1 MSGKEITSSLFPQPS
16 QEAEGFRLEAGGSV
30 DAERLSQRGQD
41 ARDTQGRDA
50 LATESPT
57 AGRVIRVA
65 VESSGADAEFDYL
78 APEGLGTIRVGQR
91 VEVPFGKSNKL
102 ETGFCVLAD
111 VPAGEAYGGKQG
123 GRQLKS
129 VARVIEE
136 EPLLGDQ
143 LMELANWIGDYY
155 VCPLG
160 QVLAAMVPG
169 AVKRA
174 AGIKKRR
181 YVYLGPAWEQMVDSL
196 KGPKQKGI
204 VAVLR
209 ERQAFTAEAA
219 VEVAEVLEIVGCGQ
233 PAVKHL
239 ADGQVVRIVQ
249 KKVFANLPIVP
260 EGMSTEAAQQIT
272 LNDDQ
277 HKALEQISAQIESGR
292 FSVTLLHGVTDSG
305 KTEIYIR
312 AIEQV
317 VRKGKA
323 AIVLL
328 PEIALTA
335 QTVQRFT
342 ARFERIAV
350 LHSGLTAGQ
359 RNQEWQKAKAG
370 LTDVVIGARSAIFAP
385 IPNLGLVVVD
395 EEHEPSYKQD
405 TAPRYHG
412 RDVAIKRAQLA
423 QAHCLLGS
431 ATPSLETLHNC
442 RTRESFKLVRL
453 TKRVMDLPM
462 PQMKLV
468 DMRESSLK
476 EHHLDLLSIPLTK
489 HLAEVLA
496 RKEQAI
502 LLLNRR
508 GYSNFVFCSSCKHTL
523 QCRNCDTSLTFHK
536 IKTPATH
543 MATVTGEHMNHGYAM
558 CHYCLAQTLV
568 PRDCPICGKRMTMI
582 GVGSQRL
589 EEELARRFPEARIAR
604 VDSDSMATQD
614 YYRLLQ
620 EFGEG
625 RLDILAGT
633 QILAKGL
640 HFPNVTL
647 VGVVSADTCLYL
659 PDFRANERTFQ
670 LTSQVAGRAGR
681 SEKKGVVFVQTY
693 FPEQPAVKF
702 ALAQDFEGFVGEELK
717 HRQACDLPPYW
728 RLAIVMLRDPK
739 YDKLETAANTMRQR
753 IDDIVQR
760 QRLHAKI
767 RGPMPAVISRIER
780 FHRIQIIVQ
789 TPDAATMRRLFTILR
804 ADRPIRPAVKI
815 AVDIDPV
822 NLL

>member
-1 MSGKEITSSLFPQPS
+1 MAGKEATSSLFVDTS
-16 QEAEGFRLEAGGSV
+16 EACRQKDEGAAGSH
-30 DAERLSQRGQD
+30 
-41 ARDTQGRDA
+41 
-50 LATESPT
+50 
-57 AGRVIRVA
+57 VIRVA

-78 APEGLGTIRVGQR
+78 VPDEFWPVEVGRR

-102 ETGFCVLAD
+102 EVGFCVESD
-111 VPAGEAYGGKQG
+111 VPAERAFG
-123 GRQLKS
+123 GRGAERLKA
-129 VARVIEE
+129 VRRVVDA
-136 EPLLGDQ
+136 EPLLGPQ
-143 LMELANWIGDYY
+143 LMDLAGWISDYY

-169 AVKRA
+169 AVKKA
-174 AGIKKRR
+174 AGVKKRR
-181 YVYLGPAWEQMVDSL
+181 YAYLGPAWEEMLGGL
-196 KGPKQKGI
+196 KGAKQKRI
-204 VAVLR
+204 VEILR
-209 ERQAFTAEAA
+209 ERQAVTTDAA
-219 VEVAEVLEIVGCGQ
+219 VETAELLEAADCGA
-233 PAVKHL
+233 PPLKRL
-239 ADGQVVRIVQ
+239 ADSQVVRIVQ
-249 KKVFANLPIVP
+249 KKVFTGLPVVP
-260 EGMSTEAAQQIT
+260 AGMATEAQEIT

-277 HKALEQISAQIESGR
+277 RRALDHIVGQLGTGR
-292 FSVTLLHGVTDSG
+292 FGVTLLHGVTDSG
-305 KTEIYIR
+305 KTELYVR
-312 AIEQV
+312 AIAEV
-317 VRKGKA
+317 VRRGKA

-342 ARFERIAV
+342 ARFARIAV
-350 LHSGLTAGQ
+350 LHSGLTGGQ
-359 RNQEWQKAKAG
+359 RNQQWQKIKAG
-370 LTDVVIGARSAIFAP
+370 ETDVVIGARSAIFAP
-385 IPNLGLVVVD
+385 VSNLGLVVVD

-423 QAHCLLGS
+423 GAHCVLGS
-431 ATPSLETLHNC
+431 ATPSLESLHNC
-442 RTRESFKLVRL
+442 RTRESFTLVRL
-453 TKRVMDLPM
+453 PKRVMDLPM
-462 PQMKLV
+462 PEMRLI

-476 EHHLDLLSIPLTK
+476 EHHLSLLSDPLAE
-489 HLAEVLA
+489 HLARTLA
-496 RKEQAI
+496 RREQAI

-536 IKTPATH
+536 IKNPMT
-543 MATVTGEHMNHGYAM
+543 TVTGQHMDYGYAM

-568 PRDCPICGKRMTMI
+568 PRDCPLCGKRMTMI

-589 EEELARRFPEARIAR
+589 EEELARRFPSARVAR
-604 VDSDSMATQD
+604 VDSDSMASQD
-614 YYRLLQ
+614 YYRLLR
-620 EFGEG
+620 EFGQG
-625 RLDILAGT
+625 NIDILAGT

-670 LTSQVAGRAGR
+670 LTAQVAGRAGR
-681 SEKKGVVFVQTY
+681 SEKKGVVYVQTY
-693 FPEQPAVKF
+693 FPDQPAVKF
-702 ALAQDFEGFVGEELK
+702 AMAQDFEGFVREELR
-717 HRQACDLPPYW
+717 HRQTCDLPPFW
-728 RLAIVMLRDPK
+728 RLAIVMLRDQK
-739 YDKLETAANTMRQR
+739 YDKLEAAATAMRQR
-753 IDDIVQR
+753 IDAIVQQ

-789 TPDAATMRRLFTILR
+789 TPDAATLRRLFSILR

-815 AVDIDPV
+815 AVDIDPI

>member
-1 MSGKEITSSLFPQPS
+1 MSGKEVTSSLFAQSPEAVGRPGDEQP
-16 QEAEGFRLEAGGSV
+16 GG
-30 DAERLSQRGQD
+30 GH
-41 ARDTQGRDA
+41 
-50 LATESPT
+50 
-57 AGRVIRVA
+57 VIRVA

-78 APEGLGTIRVGQR
+78 APEGLGPIRVGQR

-102 ETGFCVLAD
+102 EAGFCVRAD
-111 VPAGEAYGGKQG
+111 VPAGESFASQKE
-123 GRQLKS
+123 GRQLKC
-129 VARVIEE
+129 VTRIVDE

-143 LMELANWIGDYY
+143 LMELAHWIGDYY

-169 AVKRA
+169 GVKRA

-181 YVYLGPAWEQMVDSL
+181 YVYLGPAWEERVGGL
-196 KGPKQKGI
+196 KGAKQKQI

-209 ERQAFTAEAA
+209 ERRAFAA
-219 VEVAEVLEIVGCGQ
+219 DSAADVGELLKAVDCG
-233 PAVKHL
+233 PPTIKRL
-239 ADGQVVRIVQ
+239 ADEQIVRLVQ
-249 KKVFANLPIVP
+249 KKVFANLPAVP
-260 EGMSTEAAQQIT
+260 EGMLVEATEVT

-277 HKALEQISAQIESGR
+277 KRALEHIGGQIESGR
-292 FSVTLLHGVTDSG
+292 FGVTLLHGVTDSG
-305 KTEIYIR
+305 KTELYVR

-342 ARFERIAV
+342 ARFARMAV

-359 RNQEWQKAKAG
+359 RNQEWQKARAG
-370 LTDVVIGARSAIFAP
+370 QTDVVIGARSAIFAP
-385 IPNLGLVVVD
+385 IPNLGLIIVD

-423 QAHCLLGS
+423 GAHCVLGS
-431 ATPSLETLHNC
+431 ATPSLETLQNC

-453 TKRVMDLPM
+453 PRRVMDLPM
-462 PQMKLV
+462 PEMRLV

-476 EHHLDLLSIPLTK
+476 ENHLDLLSRPLAE
-489 HLAEVLA
+489 HLALVLA

-543 MATVTGEHMNHGYAM
+543 MTTITGQHMDHGYAM

-568 PRDCPICGKRMTMI
+568 PRDCPLCGKRMTMI

-604 VDSDSMATQD
+604 VDSDSMASQD
-614 YYRLLQ
+614 YYRLLR

-625 RLDILAGT
+625 QIDILAGT

-659 PDFRANERTFQ
+659 PDFRSNERTFQ

-681 SEKKGVVFVQTY
+681 SEKRGLVFVQTY

-702 ALAQDFEGFVGEELK
+702 ALAQDFEGFVAEELK

-739 YDKLETAANTMRQR
+739 YDKLETAANAMRQR
-753 IDDIVQR
+753 IDGIVQQ
-760 QRLHAKI
+760 QRLHAKV

-789 TPDAATMRRLFTILR
+789 TPDAATMRRLFTTLR
-804 ADRPIRPAVKI
+804 ADRPVRPAVKI

>member
-1 MSGKEITSSLFPQPS
+1 MSGKEITSSLFA
-16 QEAEGFRLEAGGSV
+16 QEAGDRRLEGGGRVEGVPPSN
-30 DAERLSQRGQD
+30 RGQD
-41 ARDTQGRDA
+41 ARDTDSPMAYSLQ
-50 LATESPT
+50 PT

-65 VESSGADAEFDYL
+65 VEASGADAEFDYL
-78 APEGLGTIRVGQR
+78 APEGLGSIRVGQR

-102 ETGFCVLAD
+102 ETGFCVRAE
-111 VPAGEAYGGKQG
+111 VSAGEVYGGKQG

-129 VARVIEE
+129 VARVIDE
-136 EPLLGDQ
+136 EPLLGDS

-196 KGPKQKGI
+196 KGPKQKAL

-209 ERQAFTAEAA
+209 ERQAFAAEAA
-219 VEVAEVLEIVGCGQ
+219 VEVAELLETVDCGA
-233 PAVKHL
+233 PTIKKL

-249 KKVFANLPIVP
+249 KKVFANLPVVP
-260 EGMSTEAAQQIT
+260 EGMLAEAAQQII

-277 HKALEQISAQIESGR
+277 QKALEHISAQIESGR

-370 LTDVVIGARSAIFAP
+370 LTDVVIGARSAVFAP

-423 QAHCLLGS
+423 GAHCMLGS

-442 RTRESFKLVRL
+442 RTRESFTLVRL
-453 TKRVMDLPM
+453 TRRVMDLPM

-476 EHHLDLLSIPLTK
+476 EHHLDLLSKPLAQ
-489 HLAEVLA
+489 HLVEVLA

-523 QCRNCDTSLTFHK
+523 QCRNCDASLTFHK

-543 MATVTGEHMNHGYAM
+543 MTTVTGEHMNHGYAM

-614 YYRLLQ
+614 YYRLLK

-625 RLDILAGT
+625 RVDILAGT

-670 LTSQVAGRAGR
+670 LTAQVAGRAGR

-702 ALAQDFEGFVGEELK
+702 ALAQDFEGFVAEELK
-717 HRQACDLPPYW
+717 HRRTCDLPPYW

-753 IDDIVQR
+753 IDAIVQQ

-789 TPDAATMRRLFTILR
+789 TPDAATMRRLFTTFR
-804 ADRPIRPAVKI
+804 AGRPIRPAVKI

>member
-1 MSGKEITSSLFPQPS
+1 MTEKVVTSSLFPGPA
-16 QEAEGFRLEAGGSV
+16 EA
-30 DAERLSQRGQD
+30 
-41 ARDTQGRDA
+41 
-50 LATESPT
+50 
-57 AGRVIRVA
+57 AGRRQEQPQGTHVVRVA
-65 VESSGADAEFDYL
+65 VESSGADSEFDYL
-78 APEGLGTIRVGQR
+78 VPEGLWPIEVGRR

-102 ETGFCVLAD
+102 EVGFCVEAD
-111 VPAGEAYGGKQG
+111 VPAERSFGGKEGG
-123 GRQLKS
+123 GRLKS
-129 VARVIEE
+129 VRRVVDEA
-136 EPLLGDQ
+136 PLLGPQ
-143 LMELANWIGDYY
+143 MMELALWISDYY

-160 QVLAAMVPG
+160 QVLAALVPG
-169 AVKRA
+169 AVKKA
-174 AGIKKRR
+174 AGLKRRR
-181 YVYLGPAWEQMVDSL
+181 YVYLGPAWEERLGGL
-196 KGPKQKGI
+196 KGPKQKKI
-204 VAVLR
+204 VALLR
-209 ERQAFTAEAA
+209 ERQAFSAEAA
-219 VEVAEVLEIVGCGQ
+219 VSVEELLQAVDCGR
-233 PAVKHL
+233 PTVKHL
-239 ADGQVVRIVQ
+239 ADDQVVRIVERR
-249 KKVFANLPIVP
+249 VFTGLPVVP
-260 EGMSTEAAQQIT
+260 EGMANDVQQVT
-272 LNDDQ
+272 LNEDQ
-277 HKALEQISAQIESGR
+277 RKALDHIQRQIEAGR
-292 FSVTLLHGVTDSG
+292 FAVTLLHGVTDSG
-305 KTEIYIR
+305 KTELYIR
-312 AIEQV
+312 AIEEV
-317 VRKGKA
+317 VKKGKA
-323 AIVLL
+323 AVVLL

-342 ARFERIAV
+342 ARFARIAV
-350 LHSGLTAGQ
+350 LHSGLTGAQ

-370 LTDVVIGARSAIFAP
+370 EIDVVIGARSAIFAP

-423 QAHCLLGS
+423 GALCVLGS

-442 RTRESFKLVRL
+442 RTRESFSLVRL
-453 TKRVMDLPM
+453 AKRVMDLPM
-462 PQMKLV
+462 PEMRLV
-468 DMRESSLK
+468 DMRESSLRQ
-476 EHHLDLLSIPLTK
+476 HHLDLLSVPLAE
-489 HLAEVLA
+489 HLARVLE

-543 MATVTGEHMNHGYAM
+543 MTTVTGQHMEQGYAM

-568 PRDCPICGKRMTMI
+568 PKDCPLCGKPMTMI

-589 EEELARRFPEARIAR
+589 EEELARRFPQARVAR
-604 VDSDSMATQD
+604 VDSDSMASQD

-620 EFGEG
+620 EFGQG
-625 RLDILAGT
+625 RIDILAGT

-681 SEKKGVVFVQTY
+681 SEKRGLVFVQTY

-702 ALAQDFEGFVGEELK
+702 ALAQDFEGFVREELK

-739 YDKLETAANTMRQR
+739 YEKLEAAANAMRR
-753 IDDIVQR
+753 RLDAVVQQ
-760 QRLHAKI
+760 QRLPAKI

-789 TPDAATMRRLFTILR
+789 TPDAAVMRRLFTTLR
-804 ADRPIRPAVKI
+804 SDRPIRPAVKI
-815 AVDIDPV
+815 AIDIDPV

>member
-1 MSGKEITSSLFPQPS
+1 MSGKEVTSSLFAPP
-16 QEAEGFRLEAGGSV
+16 AE
-30 DAERLSQRGQD
+30 D
-41 ARDTQGRDA
+41 
-50 LATESPT
+50 
-57 AGRVIRVA
+57 AGRPGDGQPGGGHVIRVA

-78 APEGLGTIRVGQR
+78 APEGLGPIRVGQR
-91 VEVPFGKSNKL
+91 VEVPFGKGNKL
-102 ETGFCVLAD
+102 ETGFCVRAE
-111 VPAGEAYGGKQG
+111 VPAGESFAGQKE
-123 GRQLKS
+123 GRQLKC
-129 VARVIEE
+129 VARVVDE

-143 LMELANWIGDYY
+143 LMELAHWIGDYY

-169 AVKRA
+169 GVKRA

-181 YVYLGPAWEQMVDSL
+181 YVYLGPAWEEMVDSL
-196 KGPKQKGI
+196 KGPRQKQI

-209 ERQAFTAEAA
+209 ERQAFTVEAA
-219 VEVAEVLEIVGCGQ
+219 VEVGELLETVGCGQ

-239 ADGQVVRIVQ
+239 ADGQIVRIVQ
-249 KKVFANLPIVP
+249 KKVFANLPVVP
-260 EGMSTEAAQQIT
+260 EGMLVEATQQIT

-277 HKALEQISAQIESGR
+277 QRALEHIGGQIESGR
-292 FSVTLLHGVTDSG
+292 FGVTLLHGVTDSG
-305 KTEIYIR
+305 KTEIYVR

-342 ARFERIAV
+342 ARFARMAV

-359 RNQEWQKAKAG
+359 RNQEWQKARAG
-370 LTDVVIGARSAIFAP
+370 QTDVVIGARSAIFAP
-385 IPNLGLVVVD
+385 ISNLGLVVVD
-395 EEHEPSYKQD
+395 EEHEPGYKQD

-423 QAHCLLGS
+423 GAHCILGS
-431 ATPSLETLHNC
+431 ATPSLETLQNC
-442 RTRESFKLVRL
+442 RTRDSFKLVSL
-453 TKRVMDLPM
+453 PKRVMDLPM
-462 PQMKLV
+462 PEMRLV

-476 EHHLDLLSIPLTK
+476 DNHLDLLSRPLAE
-489 HLAEVLA
+489 HLAQVLA

-523 QCRNCDTSLTFHK
+523 RCRNCDTSLTFHK

-543 MATVTGEHMNHGYAM
+543 MTTVTGQHMEHGYAI

-604 VDSDSMATQD
+604 VDSDSMVSQD
-614 YYRLLQ
+614 YYRLLK

-625 RLDILAGT
+625 RVDILAGT

-659 PDFRANERTFQ
+659 PDFRSNERTFQ

-681 SEKKGVVFVQTY
+681 SEKRGLVFVQTY
-693 FPEQPAVKF
+693 FPEQPAIKF
-702 ALAQDFEGFVGEELK
+702 AMAQDFEGFVSEELK
-717 HRQACDLPPYW
+717 HRQACDLPPFW
-728 RLAIVMLRDPK
+728 RLAIVMLRDQK
-739 YDKLETAANTMRQR
+739 YDKLETAANAMRQR
-753 IDDIVQR
+753 IDGVVQQ

-789 TPDAATMRRLFTILR
+789 TPDAATMRRLFTTLR